1 MDFFLFQIKRIVG
14 VLISIF
20 SAPGDLLGI
29 IWDGSGR
36 SNNLVLGLPSVI
48 IGTVG
53 FLAVFLMQWGGTGA
67 MIKKYSDRVQTN
79 INREQLLEVD
89 LRQSLISQLSLAG
102 GGAADAEKVQQ
113 LRAEDPRTAE
123 INSLSDESVIYLNK
137 LVSLEPENKDH
148 LYQLAIRFF
157 KKGDAGNRNR
167 AIEIL
172 KQIAPLDKP
181 GLPAAH
187 LQLAQRLERLP
198 AKSALDKRANIEA
211 ALEHIKQC
219 LTRDAKNLEA
229 LKVKARLLSFKGS
242 NQESREVFEQLFED
256 NPVYFSPLLKL
267 GVSEAKRATILD
279 SAANRYLADLRKKDI
294 RKDTIK
300 WVGAWEGVASVLLQK
315 KDFSRLKELL
325 ENDLQQYSQADETA
339 GRVPFLKQHLCRAYL
354 GWANHEIGNPL
365 STIDLSFTEQEQR
378 RLLEFYSK
386 AFSYNEKN
394 QFLLQCLA
402 KLGNSNFPAIVEAAT
417 EIYDPAASNNLPPG
431 VLNQIALEALN
442 KGNYREAQQYYERA
456 KSISPN
462 NPGILNNLAFAY
474 LKSEGDE
481 KNPMT
486 EDERISNASRAHRL
500 VEQAIRLLP
509 NRLKNSSQMSMYRH
523 TMGTALMQLGN
534 YPGAAAQF
542 ELALIARPTEEEL
555 IESVI
560 DCYKRYNLDVGPYQR
575 KLEEV
580 RKGKQES
587 SIN

>member
-1 MDFFLFQIKRIVG
+1 MDFLLFQIKRIVG
-14 VLISIF
+14 FFGGIL
-20 SAPGDLLGI
+20 SAPSELVGI
-29 IWDGSGR
+29 VWDGSGR

-48 IGTVG
+48 IGTAG

-67 MIKKYSDRVQTN
+67 MIKKYSDRVQSN
-79 INREQLLEVD
+79 LNREQLLEVD

-102 GGAADAEKVQQ
+102 GGAADAEKVQK
-113 LRAEDPRTAE
+113 LKAEDPRTAE
-123 INSLSDESVIYLNK
+123 ISALGEESVIYLNK
-137 LVSLEPENKDH
+137 LVTLEPENKDH
-148 LYQLAIRFF
+148 LYQLAVRFY
-157 KKGDAGNRNR
+157 KRGDQGNRSR

-198 AKSALDKRANIEA
+198 VTSAIEKRVNIDK

-219 LTRDAKNLEA
+219 LTRDAKNLDA
-229 LKVKARLLSFKGS
+229 LKVKARLLRYRGS
-242 NQESREVFEQLFED
+242 NTESREVFEQLFEE
-256 NPVYFSPLLKL
+256 NPVYVTPLLQL

-300 WVGAWEGVASVLLQK
+300 WVGTWEGVVKVLIQK
-315 KDFSRLKELL
+315 KDFVRLKELL
-325 ENDLQQYSQADETA
+325 EKDLKQYSQADETA
-339 GRVPFLKQHLCRAYL
+339 GRVPFLKQNLCRVYL
-354 GWANHEIGNPL
+354 AWANAEIGNPF
-365 STIDLSFTEQEQR
+365 SAIDLTYDEREQR

-386 AFSYNEKN
+386 AYSYNEKN
-394 QFLLQCLA
+394 QFLLQSLA
-402 KLGNSNFPAIVEAAT
+402 KLGASKFPAIVEAAT
-417 EIYDPAASNNLPPG
+417 EIYDPATSNNLPPG

-442 KGNYREAQQYYERA
+442 KGDFREAQQYYERA

-462 NPGILNNLAFAY
+462 SPSILNNLAFAY
-474 LKSEGDE
+474 LKAEGDE
-481 KNPMT
+481 GNPLT
-486 EDERISNASRAHRL
+486 EDEKISNASRAHRL

-509 NRLKNSSQMSMYRH
+509 NGLKNSPQMSMYRH

-542 ELALIARPTEEEL
+542 EMALHARPTEVEL

-560 DCYKRYNLDVGPYQR
+560 DCYKRYNLDAAPYQR
-575 KLEEV
+575 QLDKVLKE
-580 RKGKQES
+580 KQDD